1 MKAFLKIFTS
11 LFVGGLCTWL
21 VVKNMEW
28 RSVWAHLADLPALP
42 LLLYIVT
49 LAPTHFF
56 RAARWEYLL
65 RPLGVSLPL
74 RRLLP
79 ISSVG
84 FMAIMALPF
93 RLGEFVRPY
102 YLVREGR
109 CRMSAALG
117 TVAVERVVDGLIVSL
132 ILFGTYVMSRDQFAR
147 PLAVLGGAPLSYFA
161 WLSLAIFLA
170 ATLFLGFALRW
181 PALTIG
187 WSLRLSLLP
196 KLAPRL
202 AHKISDKLGAL
213 IQGFKAL
220 SQPKHLV
227 PFLLQSFAYWGL
239 NGLGMW
245 LLARGMGLPV
255 SFAAAYA
262 MMAFTGVVISLPNAP
277 GLVGQFQVGIIAVL
291 AAFLNPDLV
300 SAAGGAYAIVV
311 HGLQVVWYLSTG
323 VFSLRFAGAGRTTL
337 RQMVEESKHAA
348 EASEAEA
355 QTS

>member
-11 LFVGGLCTWL
+11 LFVGGVCTWL

-28 RSVWAHLADLPALP
+28 QSVWGHLSDLPALP
-42 LLLYIVT
+42 LLLYVAS

-65 RPLGVSLPL
+65 RPIGVSVPL

-117 TVAVERVVDGLIVSL
+117 TVAVERVVDGLIVSS
-132 ILFGTYVMSRDQFAR
+132 ILFGTYLLSREQFSR
-147 PLAVLGGAPLSYFA
+147 PVAVLGGAPLSYFA

-170 ATLFLGFALRW
+170 ATLFLGLALRW
-181 PALTIG
+181 PALTIR

-196 KLAPRL
+196 RFAPGL
-202 AHKISDKLGAL
+202 AHKISDKLEAL
-213 IQGFKAL
+213 IHGFRAL
-220 SQPKHLV
+220 AQPRHLV

-291 AAFLNPDLV
+291 AAFVDAKLV
-300 SAAGGAYAIVV
+300 SAQGGAYAIVV
-311 HGLQVVWYLSTG
+311 HGLQVVWYLSAG
-323 VFSLRFAGAGRTTL
+323 VFSLRFAGAGRSL
-337 RQMVEESKHAA
+337 RQMVEESKDAA
-348 EASEAEA
+348 EASEAEI
-355 QTS
+355 QLS